1 MLLSLSAFFL
11 LLLSGDDGNSLRAK
25 IEASLHQAFG
35 DSIAISSMQIGIS
48 PDIRQD
54 VLAISRQRF
63 DRDSL
68 VIYVCTANGKKI
80 GYGMVDDVKG
90 KSRMIT
96 YMILLNLDESVRD
109 VEILVYRES
118 IGGEIVNESFRRQ
131 FFQKRYSDDLTL
143 GSGIRNISGATISA
157 RAITNGVRKLLAAF
171 HLLRAQLPK

>member
-1 MLLSLSAFFL
+1 MFLPLIIL
-11 LLLSGDDGNSLRAK
+11 LLLLGSGDGNTPVRTK

-35 DSIAISSMQIGIS
+35 DSIAISLIQIGIS

-54 VLAISRQRF
+54 VLVISGQRF

-68 VIYVCTANGKKI
+68 AIYVCTANGKEI
-80 GYGMVDDVKG
+80 GYAIVDDVKG

-118 IGGEIVNESFRRQ
+118 IGGEIANGSFRRQ
-131 FFQKRYSDDLTL
+131 FSQKKYSDDLTL
-143 GSGIRNISGATISA
+143 GSSIRNISGATISA
-157 RAITNGVRKLLAAF
+157 RAITNGVRKLLALF
-171 HLLRAQLPK
+171 HLLRGRLPR